1 MASTYTTKLGLA
13 KPAHGDINWHIPI
26 NENWDKLDSKLGPL
40 YENIT
45 NGTTKLTVKKDVDMS
60 AKNITN
66 VASIQTG
73 ILQSPNIRP
82 YICVASDE
90 IRYESL
96 TTASSAISSG
106 DYYTATLKTYRIPTG
121 APYYGAGYY
130 QMSVRVTAKCTLSY
144 IYAPEDTAVVK
155 FWMNVDGEI
164 KKSIQLTNNA
174 TQNVT
179 WDVMVNPSS
188 VISLGATKVEMGS
201 YTYATASISDFR
213 IRATDTFAEPQ
224 GW

>member
-1 MASTYTTKLGLA
+1 MASTYTPKLNLA
-13 KPAHGDINWHIPI
+13 KPAHGDVNWHIPI
-26 NENWDKLDSKLGPL
+26 NENWDKLDTKVDNAAKTALVSK
-40 YENIT
+40 IT
-45 NGTTKLTVKKDVDMS
+45 VDADKNWNGKSINNVNMLTVNEFK
-60 AKNITN
+60 ATNIK
-66 VASIQTG
+66 
-73 ILQSPNIRP
+73 P

-144 IYAPEDTAVVK
+144 IYAPKDTAVVK
-155 FWMNVDGEI
+155 FWLNVDGEI

-179 WDVMVNPSS
+179 WDVNVNPSS
-188 VISLGATKVEMGS
+188 VISLGATKVEMDS

-213 IRATDTFAEPQ
+213 IRASDTFAEPQ

>member
-1 MASTYTTKLGLA
+1 MAYNPTTWGSNDVITKDRLNKIEQG
-13 KPAHGDINWHIPI
+13 INTA
-26 NENWDKLDSKLGPL
+26 SKLSGTDIDTDKDW
-40 YENIT
+40 NGKSIT
-45 NGTTKLTVKKDVDMS
+45 NIG
-60 AKNITN
+60 
-66 VASIQTG
+66 SIQTN
-73 ILQSPNIRP
+73 IFQSTNIRP

-96 TTASSAISSG
+96 STASKEIRVGYEHYSG
-106 DYYTATLKTYRIPTG
+106 TLKTYRIPTG

-144 IYAPEDTAVVK
+144 IYAPGDTAVVD
-155 FWMNVDGEI
+155 FWIQVDGVTKNTI
-164 KKSIQLTNNA
+164 RLTNNA
-174 TQNVT
+174 TQDVT

-188 VISLGATKVEMGS
+188 VISLGATYVSMAG

-213 IRATDTFAEPQ
+213 IRASDTFAEPQ

>member
-1 MASTYTTKLGLA
+1 MANTYTEKLGLA
-13 KPAHGDINWHIPI
+13 KPANGDVDWHIPI

-45 NGTTKLTVKKDVDMS
+45 YDTTKLTVKKDVDMS

-66 VASIQTG
+66 IASIQTD
-73 ILQSPNIRP
+73 IFQSTNIRP

-96 TTASSAISSG
+96 TTASSMIRVNTN
-106 DYYTATLKTYRIPTG
+106 YTATLKTYRIPTG

-144 IYAPEDTAVVK
+144 LYASTDTAVVE
-155 FWMNVDGEI
+155 FWITVDGET
-164 KKSIQLTNNA
+164 KNTVRLTNNA
-174 TQNVT
+174 TQDVT
-179 WDVMVNPSS
+179 WDVMVNPLS
-188 VISLGATKVEMGS
+188 VISLGATYVSMGG

-213 IRATDTFAEPQ
+213 VRASDTFAEPQ

>member
-90 IRYESL
+90 TRYESL
-96 TTASSAISSG
+96 AAASGSISTG
-106 DYYTATLKTYRIPTG
+106 DDYSKTLKTYRIPTG
-121 APYYGAGYY
+121 APYYGVGYY

-144 IYAPEDTAVVK
+144 VYSSGTAIVD
-155 FWMNVDGEI
+155 FWIKVDGGT
-164 KKSIQLTNNA
+164 KKTTKLRNNE

-179 WDVMVNPSS
+179 WDVNVNPSS
-188 VISLGATKVEMGS
+188 EISLGATYVSMGS
-201 YTYATASISDFR
+201 STSATASISNLR
-213 IRATDTFAEPQ
+213 VRASDTFAEPQ

>member
-1 MASTYTTKLGLA
+1 MANTYTPKLNLA
-13 KPAHGDINWHIPI
+13 KPAHGDVNWHIPI
-26 NENWDKLDSKLGPL
+26 NENWDKLDTKVDNAAKTALVSK
-40 YENIT
+40 IT
-45 NGTTKLTVKKDVDMS
+45 VDADKNWNGKSINNVNMLTVNEFK
-60 AKNITN
+60 ATNIK
-66 VASIQTG
+66 
-73 ILQSPNIRP
+73 P

-144 IYAPEDTAVVK
+144 IYAPKDTAVVD
-155 FWMNVDGEI
+155 FWIKVDGET
-164 KKSIQLTNNA
+164 KKTIRLTNNT
-174 TQNVT
+174 TQDVT

-213 IRATDTFAEPQ
+213 IRASDTFAEPQ

>member
-1 MASTYTTKLGLA
+1 MANTYTPKLNLA
-13 KPAHGDINWHIPI
+13 KPAHGDVDWHIPV

-45 NGTTKLTVKKDVDMS
+45 NDTTKLTVKKDIDMS
-60 AKNITN
+60 GKNITN
-66 VASIQTG
+66 IASIQTG

-96 TTASSAISSG
+96 TTASSKIYS
-106 DYYTATLKTYRIPTG
+106 DIDPRTATLKTYRIPTG

-144 IYAPEDTAVVK
+144 VYSEYSATVG
-155 FWMNVDGEI
+155 FWIKVDGET
-164 KKSIQLTNNA
+164 KKTIQLTNNA

-179 WDVMVNPSS
+179 WDVNVNPSS
-188 VISLGATKVEMGS
+188 VISLGASVVSIKE
-201 YTYATASISDFR
+201 YYYATASISDFR
-213 IRATDTFAEPQ
+213 IRASDTFAEPQ